1 MYLRKGDKISEEPKE
16 TLAIYKRLYSSRVIT
31 ILQ

>member
-16 TLAIYKRLYSSRVIT
+16 TLAIHKRLYSSRVIT